1 MGTLRYDF
9 ITEVSKSS
17 VDVIEEVKKYNTN
30 HDPANGRFTSGTAT
44 GGISN
49 RTVANGGISVHV
61 KSGREPKSGYMVAVY
76 GDRSQWLQ
84 GDTVTNPKK
93 RETAIKS
100 FMEKNKDIL
109 SDKDNYLGTWF
120 DTESGAISLDIS
132 RNFSDRDKAIK
143 FATEHNE
150 KAIWDVANM
159 AEISTGGTGNNW

>member
-1 MGTLRYDF
+1 MRYDF
-9 ITEVSKSS
+9 ITEVRKSS

-30 HDPANGRFTSGTAT
+30 HDPANGRFTSGTAV

-49 RTVANGGISVHV
+49 RTASNGGISVHV

-76 GDRSQWLQ
+76 GDRSQKLE
-84 GDTVTNPKK
+84 GNTVTNPKK
-93 RETAIKS
+93 REAAIKS
-100 FMEKNKDIL
+100 FMDKNKDVL

-120 DTESGAISLDIS
+120 DTESGAIYLDIS

-143 FATEHNE
+143 FASEHNE

-159 AEISTGGTGNNW
+159 ADIPTGGTGEH